1 MHLYYFIF
9 FSTQTRYSVYH
20 HHIST
25 STHSNNTI
33 TRDQEFN
40 VRHRNVFT
48 LARLYLYFY
57 YYNTSTTTT
66 SITTTKHYFS
76 ALFYFNLFQTVLLL
90 HACTQF
96 DVSSPSL
103 FIVFNKKYSYTYTS
117 SPSFRSCLTVSREI
131 HTEVHAHVQV
141 SACKCKCKCK

>member
-9 FSTQTRYSVYH
+9 FSTQTRYSVY

-76 ALFYFNLFQTVLLL
+76 ALFYFNLFQIVLLL

-103 FIVFNKKYSYTYTS
+103 FIVLKQKYSYTS